1 MEIISAR
8 EFRANQTRILSRALR
23 GESIL
28 LSSRIGTFKITPI
41 SEDDTLTSRISE
53 GLREVG
59 RIENGEIPS
68 KSALDFLNEL

>member
-8 EFRANQTRILSRALR
+8 EFRANQTRILSRVLR

-28 LSSRIGTFKITPI
+28 LSSRVGTFKITPI
-41 SEDDTLTSRISE
+41 SADDTLTSRISE
-53 GLREVG
+53 GLREVR